1 MTDPVPGAVS
11 FGRRI
16 TELAE
21 ADPDGTAIVFAGIG
35 SGSELVVSWREL
47 DERSNQVGRLLAAR
61 GAGPGTM
68 VAIGLANSPEHVVAT
83 IGVWKV
89 GAGVLPLRRDLPP
102 WELEP
107 LLELAAAVVF
117 VTDTDGDGPGLR
129 TPVVT
134 LDDVRAAGTSF
145 PATPLPDVVACPA
158 AAIAS
163 SGSTGRPKLIVSP
176 QPGQYVP
183 GALEP
188 MPAAYGPLPDRLP
201 QLIPAPLYHTN
212 GFGIAHSTLRNGDS
226 IVLMEK
232 FDAAR
237 ALELVERWRVACFAA
252 VPTMLAR
259 MARVDDVRERDL
271 SSLVYVMQGG
281 AAVPDWVVETWI
293 ELVGEERFFMTYGS
307 SERVGLTQIRADE
320 WQRRRGSVGRGHKTL
335 IRVLDAGGADVPAGE
350 IGEIYMLQPDD
361 PGPSFEYVGA
371 EPAKRTPDGF
381 TSIGDVGW
389 LDADGYLYVAD
400 RRVDMI
406 VTGGANVYPAEVES
420 ALSEHPG
427 VHDVVVVGV
436 PDEEWG
442 RRVHAIV
449 EPVPGVAAPTP
460 ADLDA
465 HAWARLAPY
474 KVPKAYEL
482 VDRIPRSDAGKVNR
496 GALAAARSARSVGSE
511 APVGRE
517 GGM

>member
-1 MTDPVPGAVS
+1 M
-11 FGRRI
+11 
-16 TELAE
+16 
-21 ADPDGTAIVFAGIG
+21 
-35 SGSELVVSWREL
+35 
-47 DERSNQVGRLLAAR
+47 
-61 GAGPGTM
+61 
-68 VAIGLANSPEHVVAT
+68 
-83 IGVWKV
+83 
-89 GAGVLPLRRDLPP
+89 
-102 WELEP
+102 
-107 LLELAAAVVF
+107 
-117 VTDTDGDGPGLR
+117 
-129 TPVVT
+129 
-134 LDDVRAAGTSF
+134 
-145 PATPLPDVVACPA
+145 
-158 AAIAS
+158 
-163 SGSTGRPKLIVSP
+163 
-176 QPGQYVP
+176 
-183 GALEP
+183 
-188 MPAAYGPLPDRLP
+188 
-201 QLIPAPLYHTN
+201 
-212 GFGIAHSTLRNGDS
+212 
-226 IVLMEK
+226 
-232 FDAAR
+232 
-237 ALELVERWRVACFAA
+237 
-252 VPTMLAR
+252 
-259 MARVDDVRERDL
+259 
-271 SSLVYVMQGG
+271 
-281 AAVPDWVVETWI
+281 
-293 ELVGEERFFMTYGS
+293 
-307 SERVGLTQIRADE
+307 
-320 WQRRRGSVGRGHKTL
+320 
-335 IRVLDAGGADVPAGE
+335 LDAGGADVPAGE

-371 EPAKRTPDGF
+371 EPAKRTPDGY

-465 HAWARLAPY
+465 HVRARLAPY